1 MIAVSDEFWIT
12 EDGIVEYDELPVSD
26 MVNEPPHYRWLP
38 MGIEAI
44 DITELFNFNLG
55 NALKY
60 ILRSKHKG
68 REIEDLK
75 KAQWYITREIERME
89 KEMQ

>member
-1 MIAVSDEFWIT
+1 MREPSSWDDTLSAPSAPMSE
-12 EDGIVEYDELPVSD
+12 PD

-60 ILRSKHKG
+60 VLRSKHKG
-68 REIEDLK
+68 QEIEDLK
-75 KAQWYITREIERME
+75 KARWYIDREIKRME
-89 KEMQ
+89 REYL

>member
-1 MIAVSDEFWIT
+1 MSDEFWIT
-12 EDGIVEYDELPVSD
+12 EDGIVEYDELPVSEHD

-60 ILRSKHKG
+60 VLRSKHKG

-75 KAQWYITREIERME
+75 KAQWYITREIKRME
-89 KEMQ
+89 REMQ

>member
-1 MIAVSDEFWIT
+1 MVSA
-12 EDGIVEYDELPVSD
+12 VSD

-75 KAQWYITREIERME
+75 KAQWYITREIKRME

>member
-1 MIAVSDEFWIT
+1 MREPSSWDDTLSAPSAPMSE
-12 EDGIVEYDELPVSD
+12 PD

-44 DITELFNFNLG
+44 DITELFDFNLG
-55 NALKY
+55 NCLKY
-60 ILRSKHKG
+60 VLRSKHKG

-75 KAQWYITREIERME
+75 KARWYLDTEIRRME
-89 KEMQ
+89 EENERV